1 MLQSDLID
9 SVLDFQSLMKPVPLI
24 FCFSGRFLGAFMHR
38 LRAIVYL
45 CLLTTPTI
53 HAAAPNKALRMP
65 DFTKGDVIPA
75 EAKHDWNLGA
85 TGLRGWMFFDRMVT
99 TDARQILITKVDQ
112 GSPADGKIAVGD
124 VILGVNGQPFVKDL
138 RTEWGRAL
146 VISEATPSGEFRV
159 TRWRSGKTGEVV
171 LKLQSLG
178 TYSATAPYDC
188 KKSSLILEQG
198 IKALAASMTE
208 PRYKPN
214 PIVRSINALALLA
227 SGNAKYESLVQR
239 EAEWAAAF
247 TTDGFQTWY
256 YGYVMMFLAEYQMAT
271 KDDRVL
277 PGLRRLALEA
287 AKGQSAVGSWGHKF
301 AQPDGRLSG
310 YGMMNS
316 PGVPLTTALIMT
328 RAAGVNEPVIDE
340 AIERSAKLL
349 RFYIGKGSIPYGDHP
364 AWTQTHDDNGKNGM
378 VATMFQML
386 GESQGVEFFSK
397 MSLAS
402 HGAERDTGHTG
413 NFFNVLWAM
422 PGVSHSGPQA
432 TGAWMQE
439 FGQWYFDLARR
450 WDGTFA
456 HLGPPE
462 AKNDSYAGWDATSA
476 YLLAYALP
484 LKKIYLTGKRA
495 RIVKPLDAKSAAAL
509 VADGRG
515 WNNKDRTSYYDAM
528 SEKDL
533 LDRLG
538 SWSPTVRERAAQA
551 LSRRKQFPLDVVIA
565 MLDAPSIE
573 ARYGACEALALFKES
588 AAPAVPKLMQAFHD
602 KDLWLRVCAANALA
616 AIGDPAMGAVPA
628 LLERMVVGATKE
640 DPRAMEQRYLCSAVF
655 GKMLKRSLDGVD
667 RDLLRKAVIAG
678 LQNQDGRARGEI
690 GGIYQR
696 LSYEDIKPLLP
707 AIREAIVMQAPS
719 GEMFASGIRLS
730 GVELLAKHRIR
741 EGMTLCLQVMEI
753 DKWGK
758 KDRIGRCLKIMAMYG
773 SAAKPMLPQ
782 LRQLEKDFLA
792 HPEAKSLV
800 AFQPTLQKLIKDI
813 ETNTGTMELRSLE
826 NP

>member
-1 MLQSDLID
+1 LRHLTKIMKIVHFGASSIR
-9 SVLDFQSLMKPVPLI
+9 DFLLAIPRRAGAIWLVAQLATLAVQGAPPKKGVSL
-24 FCFSGRFLGAFMHR
+24 
-38 LRAIVYL
+38 
-45 CLLTTPTI
+45 
-53 HAAAPNKALRMP
+53 P
-65 DFTKGDVIPA
+65 DFTKGDAIPA
-75 EAKHDWNLGA
+75 DAKHDWNLGT
-85 TGLRGWMFFDRMVT
+85 TGLRGWMYFDRMVT
-99 TDARQILITKVDQ
+99 TDARQVFITKVEKI
-112 GSPADGKIAVGD
+112 SPADGKIAVGD
-124 VILGVNGQPFVKDL
+124 VILGVNGKPFAMDP
-138 RTEWGRAL
+138 RTEWGKAL
-146 VISEATPSGEFRV
+146 TIAEASPGGEFRM
-159 TRWRSGKTGEVV
+159 TRWRAGKTEEVV
-171 LKLQSLG
+171 LKLPVLG
-178 TYSATAPYDC
+178 AYSATAPYDC
-188 KKSSLILEQG
+188 KKSALILERG
-198 IKALAASMTE
+198 CKALAASLNS
-208 PRYKPN
+208 PQYRPN
-214 PIVRSINALALLA
+214 PIVRALNALALLA
-227 SGNAKYESLVQR
+227 SGNAEFEPLVKR
-239 EAEWAAAF
+239 EAEWAASF
-247 TTDGFQTWY
+247 STDGFQTWY

-271 KDDRVL
+271 KDDSVL

-301 AQPDGRLSG
+301 AEPSGRLSG

-316 PGVPLTTALIMT
+316 PGVPLTTAMILS
-328 RAAGVNEPVIDE
+328 RAAGVKEPALDE

-386 GESQGVEFFSK
+386 GESQGAEFFSK
-397 MSLAS
+397 MSVAS
-402 HGAERDTGHTG
+402 HGAERDAGHTG

-439 FGQWYFDLARR
+439 FGHWYFDLARR
-450 WDGTFA
+450 WDGSFA

-462 AKNDSYAGWDATSA
+462 AKNDSYAGWDASGA

-495 RIVKPLDAKSAAAL
+495 SIVKPLDAKSAASL
-509 VADGRG
+509 IADGRG

-533 LDRLG
+533 LGRLG

-551 LSRRKQFPLDVVIA
+551 LSRRKPVPLTAVIA
-565 MLDAPSIE
+565 MLDAPSME

-588 AAPAVPKLMQAFHD
+588 SAPAVPKLMQAFHD

-616 AIGDPAMGAVPA
+616 AIGDPAMSAVPA
-628 LLERMVVGATKE
+628 LLERMVVGSTKE

-667 RDLLRKAVIAG
+667 RELMRKAVIAG

-707 AIREAIVMQAPS
+707 AIREAIVTPAPS

-773 SAAKPMLPQ
+773 AAAKPMLPQ

-800 AFQPTLQKLIKDI
+800 DFMPTLQKLIKDI
-813 ETNTGTMELRSLE
+813 ENGTEAVELRSLE

>member
-1 MLQSDLID
+1 MAQ
-9 SVLDFQSLMKPVPLI
+9 
-24 FCFSGRFLGAFMHR
+24 G
-38 LRAIVYL
+38 
-45 CLLTTPTI
+45 
-53 HAAAPNKALRMP
+53 AAPKTALRMP
-65 DFTKGDVIPA
+65 DFTKGDAIPA
-75 EAKHDWNLGA
+75 DAKHDWNLGA

-99 TDARQILITKVDQ
+99 TDARQISITKVEK
-112 GSPADGKIAVGD
+112 GSPADGKVAVGD
-124 VILGVNGQPFVKDL
+124 VILGVNGKAFVKDP
-138 RTEWGRAL
+138 RTEWGKAL
-146 VISEATPSGEFRV
+146 TISEALPGGEFRV
-159 TRWRSGKTGEVV
+159 TRWRAGKTEEVV
-171 LKLQSLG
+171 LKLSVMG
-178 TYSATAPYDC
+178 SYSATAPYDC
-188 KKSSLILEQG
+188 KKSALILEQG
-198 IKALAASMTE
+198 CKALAASMSG
-208 PRYKPN
+208 PVYKPN
-214 PIVRSINALALLA
+214 PIVRSLNALALLA
-227 SGNAKYESLVQR
+227 SGDAKYEALVKR

-271 KDDRVL
+271 KDDRVA
-277 PGLRRLALEA
+277 PGLRRLAMEA

-316 PGVPLTTALIMT
+316 PGVPLTTAMIMA
-328 RAAGVNEPVIDE
+328 RAAGLKDQALDE

-349 RFYIGKGSIPYGDHP
+349 RFYIGKGSIPYGDHT

-378 VATMFQML
+378 VATMFQLL
-386 GESQGVEFFSK
+386 GENEGAEFFSK
-397 MSLAS
+397 MSVAS
-402 HGAERDTGHTG
+402 HGAERDSGHTG

-422 PGVSHSGPQA
+422 PGVSLSGPQA

-450 WDGTFA
+450 WDGTFV

-462 AKNDSYAGWDATSA
+462 AKNDSYAGWDATGA
-476 YLLAYALP
+476 YLLAYAMP

-495 RIVKPLDAKSAAAL
+495 SIAKPLDATSAASL
-509 VADGRG
+509 IADGRG
-515 WNNKDRTSYYDAM
+515 WSNKDRASYYDAM

-551 LSRRKQFPLDVVIA
+551 LSRRKPFPIDSVIA
-565 MLDAPSIE
+565 MLGSPQLE

-602 KDLWLRVCAANALA
+602 KDLWMRVCAAKALA
-616 AIGDPAMGAVPA
+616 AIGQPAMNAVPA
-628 LLERMVVGATKE
+628 LLERMAVGATKE
-640 DPRAMEQRYLCSAVF
+640 DPRAMEQRYLCSALF
-655 GKMLKRSLDGVD
+655 GTMLKRSLDGVD
-667 RDLLRKAVIAG
+667 RDLLRKAVVAG

-690 GGIYQR
+690 GGIYQQ

-707 AIREAIVMQAPS
+707 AIREAIVTQAPS

-773 SAAKPMLPQ
+773 GAAKPMLPQ

-813 ETNTGTMELRSLE
+813 ETATDTMELRSLE